1 MRKSIAL
8 IACTSLLGTT
18 ANAYDYFLFKSKN
31 QNYNDFDLTLSE
43 KKFLNNKNQLISS
56 SIANPNLLDINGPN
70 VSLIFKN
77 AKAQEIFEYLAEI
90 GNYGYVWVK
99 NNPNAESDA
108 DNERL
113 ISMTLN
119 NESYKKAFNSLLLAS
134 GLQAKLHNNIL
145 YVGPNVRNTVFTT
158 RATDVYQL
166 NQISASSAADY
177 LANLGAKVTK
187 TFTITTSVT
196 SGASQSQSVQG
207 SSSSA
212 TTTDQSETTVK
223 VYGATIGPL
232 VGLVATTDE
241 RLQTV
246 TMVGDNYLIDLA
258 KGFLEK
264 LDKRQKQVA
273 LSVKV
278 LDVNLSD
285 KNSSMKDFGTTL
297 DDAFI
302 IGAQGKI
309 KSAFGTFLPTF
320 PDAGGSG
327 TVNPGSTF
335 PNKSFFGL
343 LEASIENGSTK
354 VLASPTLL
362 LSESNL
368 TDAGN
373 DKDIGRKVGSE
384 GIVEIGDQVAI
395 DAVQGDGGACTYTYD
410 TVGVKLG
417 AKIIS
422 IDENNYV
429 TFTMSPEVTGLSG
442 SFTVVGCG
450 TVSKVNRRRL
460 DTGAIRIKD
469 GETLILTG
477 VIQETDVDTSY
488 KLPILGDIP
497 LLGAIFRSKS
507 NTNDKRELII
517 LVTPKVLDDDT
528 TINNEKFKLK
538 YSSEE
543 AKKLSEEN

>member
-18 ANAYDYFLFKSKN
+18 ANAYDYFLFESKN
-31 QNYNDFDLTLSE
+31 QNYNNFDLTSSE

-99 NNPNAESDA
+99 NNPNAESDV